1 MDMVLYALLKKE
13 MQDFEYVSGYKIV
26 IVKELPRDEN
36 GEIIAEANIIYIVDP
51 NLGDDE

>member
-26 IVKELPRDEN
+26 IVSELPSELEDN
-36 GEIIAEANIIYIVDP
+36 TIYIID
-51 NLGDDE
+51 NGDDK